1 MFVNIVQ
8 GLLEESQDSDWLVIA
23 SILHPSVSPSVGCIV
38 ASFLL
43 LSPDLILIYISI
55 SISVYMYIFLF
66 DSAQKNQLQLSAC
79 PQPQICHQVVK
90 MLIFFPLLN
99 CQHSAFTFWVNQKKK
114 PLIKQQYKQETCKQR
129 REIQAM
135 MFHRRT

>member
-23 SILHPSVSPSVGCIV
+23 SILHPSVSPSVSCIV
-38 ASFLL
+38 PSFLL
-43 LSPDLILIYISI
+43 LLPDLIHLHLHRYRF
-55 SISVYMYIFLF
+55 IFLF
-66 DSAQKNQLQLSAC
+66 NSAQKSQLQLSAC
-79 PQPQICHQVVK
+79 PQPQLCRQVVK

-99 CQHSAFTFWVNQKKK
+99 CQHSSFRFWVNQKKK
-114 PLIKQQYKQETCKQR
+114 TLTKQQHKQETRKQR